1 MGNSLNGNSVE
12 DGKVAAVATQI
23 SLLPNCSCTDFEPIC
38 DCGNTE
44 TKDTREQFRIWQ
56 PEGLFGKPT
65 YNPGE
70 LAALSDVRGA
80 WMKGDGNNGNTL
92 SVTITAGSL
101 AARAFWKF
109 SFALRNTPDRA
120 SIKPKISIADQYLV
134 PIVSNLILNGT
145 VFASSDTPRF
155 LGAWIRDDSNV
166 LSAQSNITLSLSTNC
181 PLISLGKLGATVTIS
196 GLSAYQTPSGILTS
210 FYFQFCCP
218 LTNPFRTLCIVSILI
233 DSALVIDD
241 AWPK

>member
-12 DGKVAAVATQI
+12 DGKIAAVGDAI

-56 PEGLFGKPT
+56 PEGLFGKPQ
-65 YNPGE
+65 YSPGE
-70 LAALSDVRGA
+70 LVALSDVRGA
-80 WMKGDGNNGNTL
+80 WMKGDGTHANTLTGNTL
-92 SVTITAGSL
+92 SVTITAGPL

-109 SFALRNTPDRA
+109 SFALRNPPDSGI
-120 SIKPKISIADQYLV
+120 SINIKSKISLADQYLA
-134 PIVSNLILNGT
+134 PIVSNVILNGT

-166 LSAQSNITLSLSTNC
+166 FSAQSNITLSLITN
-181 PLISLGKLGATVTIS
+181 
-196 GLSAYQTPSGILTS
+196 
-210 FYFQFCCP
+210 
-218 LTNPFRTLCIVSILI
+218 
-233 DSALVIDD
+233 
-241 AWPK
+241 